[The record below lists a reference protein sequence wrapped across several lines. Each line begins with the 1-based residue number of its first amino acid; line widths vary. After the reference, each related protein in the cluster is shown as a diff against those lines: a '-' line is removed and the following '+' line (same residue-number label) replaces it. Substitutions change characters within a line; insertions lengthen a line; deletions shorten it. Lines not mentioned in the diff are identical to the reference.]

1 MELHSNVYYKHADAN
16 IMVMVDHL
24 FKEHQGDRDKFISL
38 AVELNP
44 KDGQT
49 LAEDITDIVDQI
61 DFDLGP
67 ESIHSTAGY
76 SVAHFVHGSAGDEF
90 IEAILIFL
98 KALVPDIHTQAW
110 GCGDDDPWEFWF
122 KFDGDE
128 LIREDDAPFND
139 PDEDE
144 EIKASIY
151 VWWHAEM
158 PKEIKEGFLNQE
170 DED

>member
-1 MELHSNVYYKHADAN
+1 MELHSNVYYKHADIN
-16 IMVMVDHL
+16 IMVMIDRL
-24 FKEHQGDRDKFISL
+24 FKEHQGDRDKFISF

-44 KDGQT
+44 EDGQT
-49 LAEDITDIVDQI
+49 LAEDITDTVDQI

-67 ESIHSTAGY
+67 ESIHSSAGY

-90 IEAILIFL
+90 IEAILLFL

-122 KFDGDE
+122 KFEGDE
-128 LIREDDAPFND
+128 LIREDDEPFND

-158 PKEIKEGFLNQE
+158 PKKIQEGFLNQE
-170 DED
+170 ND

>member
-1 MELHSNVYYKHADAN
+1 MELHSNVYYKHADIN
-16 IMVMVDHL
+16 IMVMIDRL
-24 FKEHQGDRDKFISL
+24 FKEHQGDRDKFISF

-44 KDGQT
+44 EDGQT
-49 LAEDITDIVDQI
+49 LAEDITDTVDQI

-67 ESIHSTAGY
+67 ESIHSSAGY

-90 IEAILIFL
+90 IEAILLFL
-98 KALVPDIHTQAW
+98 KALVPDIHAQAW

-122 KFDGDE
+122 KFEGDE
-128 LIREDDAPFND
+128 LIREDDEPFND

-158 PKEIKEGFLNQE
+158 PKKIQEGFLNQE
-170 DED
+170 ND